1 MKKPVYLED
10 EENGQIV
17 HVDATT
23 LLRPFMQIV
32 LLLMGEPA
40 LPKAV
45 VNFAMWDF
53 WNSYPKL
60 KRKRFP
66 RRRKPLSRRQFL
78 DLCMDWFCQEGI
90 YEFVVPER
98 FALFRELVEE
108 RRKVGAT
115 RAQAPGNNK

>member
-1 MKKPVYLED
+1 MEKSVYWED
-10 EENGQIV
+10 EQNGQTV
-17 HVDATT
+17 HVDPTT

-108 RRKVGAT
+108 RRIAGAT

>member
-1 MKKPVYLED
+1 MEKPVYLED
-10 EENGQIV
+10 EENGQTV
-17 HVDATT
+17 HVDPTT

-78 DLCMDWFCQEGI
+78 DLCMDWFRQEGI

-108 RRKVGAT
+108 RRKTGAGSPT
-115 RAQAPGNNK
+115 SDNNK

>member
-1 MKKPVYLED
+1 MEKPVYLED

-17 HVDATT
+17 HVNANT

-32 LLLMGEPA
+32 LLLMGEPD

-45 VNFAMWDF
+45 VNFAMWDI

-78 DLCMDWFCQEGI
+78 DLCMDWFRQEGI

-108 RRKVGAT
+108 RRKTGAGFPS
-115 RAQAPGNNK
+115 PGNNK

>member
-1 MKKPVYLED
+1 MEKPVYLED
-10 EENGQIV
+10 EENGQTV
-17 HVDATT
+17 HVDPTT

-108 RRKVGAT
+108 WRKTGAGSPT
-115 RAQAPGNNK
+115 SDNNK

>member
-1 MKKPVYLED
+1 MEKPVYLED
-10 EENGQIV
+10 EENGQTV
-17 HVDATT
+17 HVDPTT

-32 LLLMGEPA
+32 LLLMGEPD

-108 RRKVGAT
+108 RRKTGAGSPT
-115 RAQAPGNNK
+115 SDNNK

>member
-1 MKKPVYLED
+1 MEKPVYLED
-10 EENGQIV
+10 EENGQTV
-17 HVDATT
+17 HVDPTT

-78 DLCMDWFCQEGI
+78 DLCMDWFRQEGI

-108 RRKVGAT
+108 RRKTGAGSP
-115 RAQAPGNNK
+115 ASDNNK

>member
-10 EENGQIV
+10 EENGQTV
-17 HVDATT
+17 HVDPTT

-108 RRKVGAT
+108 RRKTGAGSPT
-115 RAQAPGNNK
+115 SDNNK